1 MSYSGEISCLCEDD
15 GDEGRRA
22 GTFHAAPG
30 RAPQEE
36 GPQPGHGGVR
46 RGRGGGR
53 HRSRRRRDA
62 VPGGPGD
69 ERHGGGPGGAGRP
82 GGHGRAAAVGEPA
95 KQKAPAAPSG
105 GTAPTG
111 GAGGPDASAD
121 SGKRESGSGKDDKK
135 KRGQADRE
143 ARAEGP
149 SRHTDAEA
157 VSFFRRSE
165 AAGRVKDIRTV
176 GGYLR
181 IYTDLPESA
190 DNSRQALELCET
202 GREYLEER
210 GVADPVVFVQAEF
223 GENGNPVLANVLGP
237 GDSSCRVTHP
247 EPGGDGPA
255 GHLTRTRVLPQ
266 TVQR

>member
-1 MSYSGEISCLCEDD
+1 MTRGEELARST
-15 GDEGRRA
+15 R
-22 GTFHAAPG
+22 
-30 RAPQEE
+30 
-36 GPQPGHGGVR
+36 R
-46 RGRGGGR
+46 RGG
-53 HRSRRRRDA
+53 RRRRKA
-62 VPGGPGD
+62 RNRAMEVSV
-69 ERHGGGPGGAGRP
+69 GAA
-82 GGHGRAAAVGEPA
+82 AAAVIGLAVGGTLFRADPVTSATAVGPGAPEGPAATGGPLLSGEPA

-247 EPGGDGPA
+247 EPGG
-255 GHLTRTRVLPQ
+255 
-266 TVQR
+266 